1 LQNLEGNARSQ
12 QPKPLPLSPRLV
24 PIQGD
29 TQEKWFF
36 YDPLAWTAWL
46 STLLE
51 NKPPGTE
58 YRNLPTVPTQGK
70 PVIHRANTLIPEGKS
85 GSRARKR

>member
-1 LQNLEGNARSQ
+1 MSRWITFLLSLIAQEQCPGFQ

-36 YDPLAWTAWL
+36 YDPLA
-46 STLLE
+46 
-51 NKPPGTE
+51 
-58 YRNLPTVPTQGK
+58 
-70 PVIHRANTLIPEGKS
+70 
-85 GSRARKR
+85 